1 MFPFGAADVQTLPDA
16 ATMTQTITNTLTI
29 LKRTA
34 GFGQAVTGLSLQ
46 AAADLRIGSQVKVDV
61 LQNGTGRN
69 VTFGSAGS
77 TIVAPALTG
86 DAADRDCITLTWDGT
101 AFIADGPWGKILA
114 A

>member
-1 MFPFGAADVQTLPDA
+1 MQTLEDA
-16 ATMTQTITNTLTI
+16 ATMTQTIKSSLTI
-29 LKRTA
+29 LKATA

-46 AAADLRIGSQVKVDV
+46 ADQALLVGSRVKVDI
-61 LQNGTGRN
+61 QQGATGRN

-86 DAADRDCITLTWDGT
+86 VDNDRDVLWLTWDGVSFTPDT
-101 AFIADGPWGKILA
+101 AAWNKIVDA